1 VRQTPAPSILAAS
14 IHSCGISQAAILQ
27 AEGEQQAQLLRA
39 QGYSASLK
47 EIEAQAHAVG
57 NNTMYLQYM
66 TTLRDI
72 GVSPATKFVLPMELI
87 NMTQQFAG
95 AMFNGKE

>member
-1 VRQTPAPSILAAS
+1 L
-14 IHSCGISQAAILQ
+14 HFF
-27 AEGEQQAQLLRA
+27 
-39 QGYSASLK
+39 
-47 EIEAQAHAVG
+47 
-57 NNTMYLQYM
+57 

-95 AMFNGKE
+95 AMLNGKV